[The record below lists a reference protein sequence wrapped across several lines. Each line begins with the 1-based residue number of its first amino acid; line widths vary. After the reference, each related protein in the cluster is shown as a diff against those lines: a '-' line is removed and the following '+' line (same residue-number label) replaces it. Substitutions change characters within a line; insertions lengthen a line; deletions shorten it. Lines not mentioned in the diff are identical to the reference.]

1 MYLNGCTMESVNQIL
16 YDLADENERKDY
28 ELSFVSCCTD
38 EMLKKLESNAALKGK
53 KVFQTEIT
61 TQSWDQMLPQRFLL
75 LVIDKEVYLCSH
87 DEICLPED
95 CSYLFSGGFIGDDC
109 DYDLAEFKKINLEG
123 VDASEVKSM
132 AYMFCKC
139 PVSEEINLTGLDTSN
154 VKDMSY
160 MFSHCTIHSLDLS
173 TLDTSKVKYMSNMF
187 EDSKFHELNLENFNT
202 SKVTNMSKMFRNCET
217 SFVNIRH
224 FHTSRVRTM
233 SGMFE
238 DSSAKIEG
246 IECLDTSN
254 VTNMSHM
261 FKNYQYLDETDLS
274 GLDIS
279 KVKSMTGMFE
289 GCRAYKLDLSNF
301 DTSNVK
307 TMSRMFYK
315 CSVAQVDVSG
325 FDTSCLT
332 NALDMFYQCSAEK
345 ILMSADGQTDLKD
358 LLGISKIVYS

>member
-132 AYMFCKC
+132 
-139 PVSEEINLTGLDTSN
+139 
-154 VKDMSY
+154 
-160 MFSHCTIHSLDLS
+160 
-173 TLDTSKVKYMSNMF
+173 
-187 EDSKFHELNLENFNT
+187 
-202 SKVTNMSKMFRNCET
+202 
-217 SFVNIRH
+217 
-224 FHTSRVRTM
+224 
-233 SGMFE
+233 
-238 DSSAKIEG
+238 
-246 IECLDTSN
+246 
-254 VTNMSHM
+254 
-261 FKNYQYLDETDLS
+261 
-274 GLDIS
+274 
-279 KVKSMTGMFE
+279 TGMFE

-301 DTSNVK
+301 DTSRV
-307 TMSRMFYK
+307 TRMRRMFFK
-315 CSVAQVDVSG
+315 CKAPQVDIRG
-325 FDTSCLT
+325 FDTSCLRDAR
-332 NALDMFYQCSAEK
+332 NMFYQCSAEK
-345 ILMSADGQTDLKD
+345 ILMSEEGQTELKE
-358 LLGISKIVYS
+358 LLGLNKITYK